1 MGDRTPPPFLSYF
14 GHVSVLILA
23 IFWPKNVRIQRTETL
38 DRKVL
43 TPTSWWWSGNQ
54 IPSKVEPHPP
64 STSMVEDLHMQRYQ
78 CFAKLVFNAKTRFTK
93 HWSTHGIW
101 EKPIQNTP
109 GVQQQGWPH
118 QNLQGL
124 LMRNLAKDHYKWTSS
139 QEAQWI
145 HCQVVSI
152 ALSSQQTFVKIKH
165 RRQTIKWPN
174 ALEHHK

>member
-1 MGDRTPPPFLSYF
+1 MLWWIDREESEGCVITHPSLFSLSIHHNIFPTYNIADRFLSF
-14 GHVSVLILA
+14 FSHVSDLILA

-93 HWSTHGIW
+93 HWSTQGIW

-109 GVQQQGWPH
+109 GVQQ
-118 QNLQGL
+118 
-124 LMRNLAKDHYKWTSS
+124 RS
-139 QEAQWI
+139 
-145 HCQVVSI
+145 
-152 ALSSQQTFVKIKH
+152 
-165 RRQTIKWPN
+165 
-174 ALEHHK
+174 